1 MKKEEMM
8 TRVEKDLKV
17 KHRRARVYVDLFC
30 KKYGGNYRAITNL
43 SATYTDNGNIRMSYV
58 IDNKKY
64 HLVLDANKPYAD
76 EIKKRTNGMS
86 MTNGSQ
92 IVALLGTLYPTISP
106 KEWEDD
112 WVNTFE
118 FEASGC
124 ILHIRVDELPS
135 LDETVAAFK
144 SCGINLSSVG
154 IENRYGHLTITIT
167 NCHPNAKED
176 INFID

>member
-8 TRVEKDLKV
+8 TIVEKNLKV

-30 KKYGGNYRAITNL
+30 KKYGGNYRAITHL

-64 HLVLDANKPYAD
+64 HLVFDANKPYAEEVKQRPTTATD
-76 EIKKRTNGMS
+76 GK
-86 MTNGSQ
+86 Q
-92 IVALLGTLYPTISP
+92 IVELLSKLYPNITP

-118 FEASGC
+118 FEAGGC
-124 ILHIRVDELPS
+124 VIHIRVDELPP
-135 LDETVAAFK
+135 LDDTVAALK

-167 NCHPNAKED
+167 NFNPKTKED
-176 INFID
+176 INFINN